1 MDKQLVDMLKETG
14 AVKFGDFTLS
24 SGRKSKYYV
33 DKYVFETN
41 PVVSG
46 GHRRTH
52 RQNDTSAGVQK
63 LAGIEIGSI
72 PLAAIASMKSGMP
85 FVIVRKAQKGYG
97 TNKLIEG
104 IYRQSEKVFVVEDVV
119 TTSKGALGAIHT
131 LRDAGLAVDS
141 MALCVVDREEGGRES
156 LEKEGVRMQLSL
168 VKASELLG
176 NKPKLL
182 LGLSLFIRRETSI
195 IIYRSEVCFS

>member
-1 MDKQLVDMLKETG
+1 MDMLKETG

-41 PVVSG
+41 PVCLEAIGERIARMVPAG
-46 GHRRTH
+46 
-52 RQNDTSAGVQK
+52 TSR

-72 PLAAIASMKSGMP
+72 PLAAIASVKSGMP
-85 FVIVRKAQKGYG
+85 FVIVRKEKKGYG

-104 IYRQSEKVFVVEDVV
+104 VYATGDKAFVVEDVV
-119 TTSKGALGAIHT
+119 TTAHGALGAVHA
-131 LRDAGLAVDS
+131 LRDAGLVVDAVV
-141 MALCVVDREEGGRES
+141 CVVDREEGGREN
-156 LEKEGVRMQLSL
+156 LEKEGVHVTSL

-176 NKPKLL
+176 YKP
-182 LGLSLFIRRETSI
+182 
-195 IIYRSEVCFS
+195 

>member
-41 PVVSG
+41 PVCLEAIGERIAKMVPP
-46 GHRRTH
+46 
-52 RQNDTSAGVQK
+52 GVQK

-72 PLAAIASMKSGMP
+72 PLAAIASVKSGMP

-104 IYRQSEKVFVVEDVV
+104 VYRQGEKVFVVEDVV
-119 TTSKGALGAIHT
+119 TTAKGALGAIHT

-141 MALCVVDREEGGRES
+141 MVCVVDREEGGRES
-156 LEKEGVRMQLSL
+156 LEKEGVRVTSL
-168 VKASELLG
+168 VKARELLG
-176 NKPKLL
+176 YKP
-182 LGLSLFIRRETSI
+182 
-195 IIYRSEVCFS
+195 

>member
-1 MDKQLVDMLKETG
+1 MRFMDTQLVEMLKETG

-41 PVVSG
+41 PLCLEAIGERIAGLIPSG
-46 GHRRTH
+46 
-52 RQNDTSAGVQK
+52 SQK

-72 PLAAIASMKSGMP
+72 PLAAIASVKSGMP
-85 FVIVRKAQKGYG
+85 FVIVRKEKKGYG

-104 IYRQSEKVFVVEDVV
+104 VFAKVEKVFVVEDVV
-119 TTSKGALGAIHT
+119 TTAKGALGAVHA
-131 LRDAGLAVDS
+131 LRDAGLVVEGIV
-141 MALCVVDREEGGRES
+141 CVVDREEGGREN
-156 LEKEGVRMQLSL
+156 LEKEGVKVISL

-176 NKPKLL
+176 YKP
-182 LGLSLFIRRETSI
+182 
-195 IIYRSEVCFS
+195 

>member
-1 MDKQLVDMLKETG
+1 MLMDRQLVEMLKETG

-41 PVVSG
+41 PVCLEAIGERIARIIPPDAS
-46 GHRRTH
+46 
-52 RQNDTSAGVQK
+52 K

-72 PLAAIASMKSGMP
+72 PLAAIASVKSGTP
-85 FVIVRKAQKGYG
+85 FVIVRKEKKGYG

-104 IYRQSEKVFVVEDVV
+104 VYQKGEKALVVEDVI
-119 TTSKGALGAIHT
+119 TTAGGALGAVHA
-131 LRDAGLAVDS
+131 LRGAGLVVNDIV
-141 MALCVVDREEGGRES
+141 CVVDREEGGREN
-156 LEKEGVRMQLSL
+156 LEREGVRVRSL

-176 NKPKLL
+176 HKP
-182 LGLSLFIRRETSI
+182 
-195 IIYRSEVCFS
+195 